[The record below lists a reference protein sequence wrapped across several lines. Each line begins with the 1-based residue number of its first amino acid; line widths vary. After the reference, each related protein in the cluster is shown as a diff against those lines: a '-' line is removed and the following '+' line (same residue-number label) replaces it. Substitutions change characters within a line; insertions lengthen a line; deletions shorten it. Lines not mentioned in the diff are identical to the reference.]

1 MKTKLSPQ
9 EILQVLHSL
18 HADLVDD
25 EAMLWMP
32 VSIEDVADLLTIAIS
47 ITSKDEE

>member
-9 EILQVLHSL
+9 EIATVLYSL

-25 EAMLWMP
+25 DVMLWMP
-32 VSIEDVADLLTIAIS
+32 VSIEDIADLLTVAIY
-47 ITSKDEE
+47 ITSKDE

>member
-9 EILQVLHSL
+9 EIVQALHNL

-25 EAMLWMP
+25 EVMLWMP
-32 VSIEDVADLLTIAIS
+32 FSIEDMADWLTVAIRNTGA
-47 ITSKDEE
+47 KE